1 MFVTDGR
8 VVSNL
13 IVQALKGEP
22 LTIYGDGSQTRSFC
36 YVDDLVTG
44 FELLIESNSSVT
56 APVNLGN
63 PIEMSIARIAR
74 TVLEMTGSRSEI
86 VHLPLPE
93 DDPKPRRPVLDEPR
107 NRPGWFPHWPPDSG
121 LVATIPFSAHRY
133 TPREPPGAPT

>member
-56 APVNLGN
+56 GPVNLGN

-93 DDPKPRRPVLDEPR
+93 DDPKRRRPVIDEAR
-107 NRPGWFPHWPPDSG
+107 NRLGWFPRSEEHTSE
-121 LVATIPFSAHRY
+121 LRSLMRIS
-133 TPREPPGAPT
+133 

>member
-56 APVNLGN
+56 GPVNLGN

-86 VHLPLPE
+86 VHLPLLE
-93 DDPKPRRPVLDEPR
+93 DDPKRRRPVIEEAR
-107 NRPGWFPHWPPDSG
+107 NRHGWFPRVPLYDG
-121 LVATIPFSAHRY
+121 LRETIDRKS
-133 TPREPPGAPT
+133 

>member
-56 APVNLGN
+56 GPVNIGN
-63 PIEMSIARIAR
+63 TIEMSIARIAR

-86 VHLPLPE
+86 AHPPLPE
-93 DDPKPRRPVLDEPR
+93 DDR
-107 NRPGWFPHWPPDSG
+107 
-121 LVATIPFSAHRY
+121 SAACRVG
-133 TPREPPGAPT
+133 TEWVRTCKSRG

>member
-1 MFVTDGR
+1 MFGLDIKVARIFNTYGPRMFENDGR

-56 APVNLGN
+56 GPVNLGKPN
-63 PIEMSIARIAR
+63 EMSIARIAR
-74 TVLEMTGSRSEI
+74 TDRKSVGGGKSVS
-86 VHLPLPE
+86 V
-93 DDPKPRRPVLDEPR
+93 
-107 NRPGWFPHWPPDSG
+107 SG
-121 LVATIPFSAHRY
+121 GH
-133 TPREPPGAPT
+133 G